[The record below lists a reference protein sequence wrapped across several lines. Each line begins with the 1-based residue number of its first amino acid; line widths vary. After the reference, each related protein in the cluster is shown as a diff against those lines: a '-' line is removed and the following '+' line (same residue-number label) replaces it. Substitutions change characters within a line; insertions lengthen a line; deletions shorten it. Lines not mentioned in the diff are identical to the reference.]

1 MERNGMIDALE
12 RFWEP
17 SETPPWLKESLETIA
32 ASYQNTRA
40 ELNQIDS
47 QQISEYHQLMFY
59 HDHGLA
65 VHLNNCYFLGKLDLH
80 STQIFL
86 NRCLQNYDKIP
97 ADDRDHSVDDSSE
110 HVRELLEEV
119 TEERHKLT
127 ASLNSS
133 THKEYVESCLALG
146 SIDNNSELLPHLQ
159 ECSGQ
164 DKKHLG
170 QLLWCTQLVRLVISL
185 EEAALGLTFQ
195 RAEIPAQNETC
206 LARAYHLVQHG
217 EPSKGDSKRPN
228 PEHKPDREEVL
239 YGGSKER
246 VRSTIYSEVVQYKMS
261 LEQVK
266 CAVVRDI
273 GQELSAIDT
282 AFVEDEY
289 KTICLDQ
296 CLEEITQS
304 MASFLR
310 GSKEI
315 DILNNLNLIEHMKS
329 WDDIPEHFKTLDYHK
344 ELLKLTLNEEEEH
357 SIVQRFKVVCLEHI
371 DNFCE
376 SVKGELGLL
385 SCLTSYLS
393 QSRNVKVVAGRL
405 GAREQSP
412 KVDFRNVMNL
422 TDLENNEHLTE
433 LKCMVSNLP
442 QGTQLIIEDKIQETI
457 RRFIDP
463 VQVDTV
469 MIDGRAVVEVLGKH
483 IVLSDVLESVENE
496 LANELSISEVRF
508 IGWEVFHV
516 DADLVNDIWYGKN
529 IAVRSKLIMVHG
541 TVVWDVSGKHCV
553 HTYSPAR
560 SAIAVG
566 GEGSSGLDGLPG
578 ESGGNVLILTERM
591 THCEQ
596 LSIISNG
603 GNGGD
608 GQDGGNGQKG
618 QDGVGIKR
626 EELEK
631 DFKSPVRF
639 IALAS
644 TRAKGAQR
652 MVEQIARRFPTT
664 SKKEIRDSEYF
675 IEACGLE
682 GQRIVFSYCEPK
694 IFQNYSHCYL
704 VYKGSLGKPGGQGGD
719 FGREGQGGFPGHIV
733 VKNIASGE
741 IFNVQ
746 KSTTRGQDGR
756 PGAAGLY
763 GNTGLNG
770 WDMGYLD
777 YQIWRLTYYYGED
790 YKSKFT
796 VKYHDD
802 SRKDSVWCWH
812 KNKYASITHA
822 TRPENSF
829 QNCHQRRQFV
839 QRDRRQTSAAVM
851 KKTIVESSFTAKY
864 DQYFNS
870 VDENVLLNIY
880 NRMECIR
887 QRAMDGSVEQR
898 KKTNKRQ
905 RVHHLISHQNTE
917 QDIGEPLPKIPSTT
931 KRNTF
936 KSTSLMNSAFKSDS
950 VVNWKQLR
958 HCRIEK
964 SDLHGKLV
972 LFESLKKK
980 KTKLTAKDVH
990 TIGQILID
998 KYKLLAFEEFSD
1010 TFDADTINND
1020 YLELAS
1026 RYTTICLEED
1036 RKQSGIAWHDSLGTL
1051 DEYLFQTT
1059 NERQQQKLSSY
1070 CESNRKHFPPSVV
1083 QAFLLEVAISKNV
1096 VPSIQTHLDRYKF
1109 FAELQDYDS
1118 AVLRDQFAK
1127 ELVQST
1133 FSNSVVRLWYH
1144 GNEDLTLAPKL
1155 IDDINR
1161 DYRLGNLRACYISS
1175 LIPQFG
1181 WGQCLQDDQFFETF
1195 RSTIVREGPL
1205 TGSFRE
1211 LLATAFGV
1219 NIRIYVRDSR
1229 GKLSLQHNHNPE
1241 ANGIVYL
1248 LQQNDSF
1255 FKLSLNENLMKL
1267 EDSRR
1272 SRAKKYSEISAH
1284 LTSLG
1289 EKQLIDSFMADDLLM
1304 RSATKSDEKNLCNV
1318 NLVEDLVKYFSFG
1331 ERHTVEKLFT
1341 KSDVS
1346 NSAHN
1351 QLLRNLLLRF
1361 DTEGKHISTDE
1372 IYFLVNH
1379 YLIACAEGLHEE
1391 TITSWIVLAYPQH
1404 YWVREILLLNLERYF
1419 KELLA
1424 KKSEWRLHLSKVENK
1439 SILILLSSKLD
1450 QKKPE
1455 NSLTV
1460 EKVDRM
1466 LRLLYL
1472 SNIKPEALQKL
1483 DLPEWFYVLEEIF
1496 WTEKL
1501 KEIARWPQ
1509 NSQKFKEASY
1519 YTVSLLNNYSFEMIE
1534 KLFDKL
1540 ERHHVTDINIVNTLW
1555 NVYNGRCILT
1565 EEDIGTL
1572 DEVGFPEWL
1581 KKMKNQAIDYQE
1593 RGIAILVQLILE
1605 NKHASENILKKMPEI
1620 KKDIQKMNRERG
1632 IINNLLKKDSTNLLT
1647 NVKGKI
1653 FKGYMSQTVKFANKS
1668 TLDKLRDIDDAIHE
1682 NFSFRL
1688 RNSQKLT
1695 VLTLLSNDTNTLA
1708 QVSTGEGKSLIV
1720 VAVAIIKASQG
1731 QKVDIITS
1739 SSVLARRD
1747 AELSKSIY
1755 AKFGINVSHNCSED
1769 IEKRKE
1775 AYSGNQVVY
1784 GDLSSFQRDYLLHKF
1799 YQNNVLGDRDFV
1811 NVIVDEVDSML
1822 LDRGNN
1828 MLYLSHDLPD
1838 MDKLESV
1845 YVFIWQ
1851 WVNNSSNGFDS
1862 TLIRDAVLW
1871 QIYGVLKC
1879 TDIGKIDATLSEEK
1893 RNFIWNKLVEA
1904 KIIDGDGKLM
1914 TENIKN
1920 DVLGE
1925 LLGSEYSVYLDR
1937 LEYLLTEYINREKC
1951 IHVPNYLR
1959 SFVDLHLES
1968 WIEAAKMALV
1978 MEAGHDYVVDVDR
1991 SGSSA
1996 DRTPNITILDRDT
2009 GTDLVN
2015 SQWEAAL
2022 HQFVQLKHGCKTY
2035 LQSLKAV
2042 FISNVTFFKLYDKL
2056 YGLSGTLGSHRERD
2070 LLEEIYCV
2078 NFVNIPTAKCKLFY
2092 EDVPIVCKSAAEW
2105 TDAIIESTMH
2115 MTQRRQRSVL
2125 IICETLNDVTALY
2138 KAFEGKTSTHIR
2150 TYTREYEEFDIGE
2163 LPPGQIIIATNLAGR
2178 GTDIKITPELKKAG
2192 GVHVCLTYLPSNIR
2206 VEQQAFG
2213 RAARCGDRGS
2223 GQLIVLD
2230 LTESANVMQ
2239 LKRER
2244 DSRELCRIS
2253 LIKAYYE
2260 TRIAKEETCF
2270 KMFTEQYDELRKLLS
2285 TSAVT
2290 KGDEKL
2296 IEILL
2301 SCCLDRWVYWLDK
2314 NGKNLVDDSEQRSRI
2329 LERSLIDFLVELK
2342 SLNAASNE
2350 SLLEWVDTSIPRMIR
2365 LGQYLAVNKQ
2375 RELAHKLFDKAI
2387 AMEPQFSEGAYYYKA
2402 YALSTEINMTA
2413 INEPKIQT
2421 FSQLLRKAAHLFDER
2436 CVHLMA
2442 NVIVVERIKTNFK
2455 NNILPIT
2462 AYKEQKQTICKFY
2475 GSLTQSIDAILG
2487 HPVTGTSFTDDSNIK
2502 KGLSLEIFYA
2512 LLEHKFIQH
2521 PTIKE
2526 NITEDELKGLCYGYG
2541 TSAEKLLNFLEN
2553 CRKNQEKSIE
2563 IEQFSRLLKEEM
2575 KLPSREDF
2583 WKFLLEQGVLRDDEQ
2598 YIVLDRNVLSFED
2611 MKFFDKKVTQHA
2623 LKVTKVTPD
2632 AGELLLYPDQL
2643 LNENV
2648 YSKTP
2653 LKTALGPVKY
2663 AIFKEIGAIT
2673 FQRKARLNLDGN
2685 DLESLNINRYD
2696 SVCLEDFSKININ
2709 TNDAKRILVLLVQL
2723 QVLSRQELNKEVY
2736 VLRCDYSKI
2745 KSIQLGPYKIYEED
2759 VKDLFNQCFCYRI
2772 AFQRMLSCVRE
2783 NKFLDITLM
2792 SKPHRRFVA
2801 DLLASGIIE
2810 PAKVSANMRENSVG
2824 NALHFLDE
2832 NSIVNVVQRLD
2843 SLKGT
2848 MCKLKLDQF
2857 STHDQCAS
2865 IEEWSQFSLN
2875 GVDLLLQKDNITHV
2889 KIAFTFL
2896 WGATQIA
2903 SVLLFNP
2910 YLRKPV
2916 RMAQDISKFT
2926 ASWKNIY
2933 SAFRMACSLYGNDY
2947 YKLKYNNF
2955 LKRVAFMAAHYIGVG
2970 QDRFM
2975 RFATHV
2981 SEPDKRDTQHM
2992 RRLVTPLI
3000 RGFDVVSDNSSVIFL
3015 IEDRLQLICAK
3026 LSDEIRTIV
3035 ENEETFKD
3043 FGECLGNTAQLM
3055 GVEKARQ
3062 NFDTITESHF
3072 KRQQYFTNFGKI
3084 FEKISENILQIISKS
3099 TQRLN
3104 IHKSV
3109 VSILSDE
3116 VNEVTKTSIS
3126 SHGPKLMMN
3135 VGQILRDLSDK
3146 LKLQFANEEPVEN
3159 PTEINSIEVFAT
3171 DASNR
3176 VKEIL
3181 RERLETIFQQVIH
3194 KPVLEKGSFLLMNY
3208 AERCIEL
3215 KLGTEEEANASEDF
3229 TKKVQIEK
3237 LKKEAEKKRQ
3247 ALAMTPVENLLDQQF
3262 NEALAKWKQ
3271 SSTELERLA
3280 VCIRRGKPID
3290 VQYLELCL
3298 DAARFV
3304 LLRRAVVV
3312 SNICVNLANGTEA
3325 RKTYSS
3331 PLNFKGIANDLH
3343 LIDNKFR
3350 VGQTDKTPGKPT
3362 PDSNC
3367 LYDCLLGSIFELR
3380 SIPSKQF
3387 ALEISQ
3393 HLVKMSENET
3403 NTNPCLK
3410 TVLDL
3415 SKPSTIREL
3424 CFAQF
3429 CQTCFECPSRGVI
3442 AYGDLLER
3450 AKNRKNYASDWQGRG
3465 GAHRVEVVSC
3475 YGSQQFVKAG
3485 LRRNASTD
3493 TIYGKAMSDLREAFL
3508 AVYN

>member
-47 QQISEYHQLMFY
+47 QQLSEYHQLMFY

-119 TEERHKLT
+119 TGERHKLT
-127 ASLNSS
+127 ASLKSS

-239 YGGSKER
+239 YGGAKER
-246 VRSTIYSEVVQYKMS
+246 VRSTIYSEVMQYKMS

-273 GQELSAIDT
+273 GQELSAIDI

-344 ELLKLTLNEEEEH
+344 ELLKLTLNEDEEH

-483 IVLSDVLESVENE
+483 ILLSDVLESVENE

-529 IAVRSKLIMVHG
+529 IAVRSKLVMVHG

-777 YQIWRLTYYYGED
+777 YQMWRLTYYYGED

-905 RVHHLISHQNTE
+905 RVHHLISHHNIE

-936 KSTSLMNSAFKSDS
+936 KSTSLMSSAFKSDS

-964 SDLHGKLV
+964 SDFQGKLV

-980 KTKLTAKDVH
+980 QTKLTAKDVH
-990 TIGQILID
+990 TIEQILID

-1010 TFDADTINND
+1010 KIDADTINND

-1026 RYTTICLEED
+1026 RYTSICLEED

-1059 NERQQQKLSSY
+1059 NKRQQQKLSFY
-1070 CESNRKHFPPSVV
+1070 CESYRKHFPPSVV

-1096 VPSIQTHLDRYKF
+1096 VPSVQTHLDRYKF

-1161 DYRLGNLRACYISS
+1161 DYRLGNLRARYINS

-1372 IYFLVNH
+1372 VYFLVNH

-1419 KELLA
+1419 KELLV

-1565 EEDIGTL
+1565 EEDIGSL

-1632 IINNLLKKDSTNLLT
+1632 IINNLLKKDPTNLLT
-1647 NVKGKI
+1647 NVKGKF

-1682 NFSFRL
+1682 NFNFRL

-1739 SSVLARRD
+1739 SSVLAKRD
-1747 AELSKSIY
+1747 AEQSKSIY

-1799 YQNNVLGDRDFV
+1799 YQKNVLGDRDFV

-1871 QIYGVLKC
+1871 QLYGVLKC

-1937 LEYLLTEYINREKC
+1937 LEYLLTEYINREKF

-2056 YGLSGTLGSHRERD
+2056 YGLSGTLGSQRERD
-2070 LLEEIYCV
+2070 LLEEIYAV
-2078 NFVNIPTAKCKLFY
+2078 DFVNVPTAKCKLFY
-2092 EDVPIVCKSAAEW
+2092 EYVPIVCKSAADW
-2105 TDAIIESTMH
+2105 TDTIIESAKRLTE
-2115 MTQRRQRSVL
+2115 TDGRSVL
-2125 IICETLNDVTALY
+2125 IICETLNEVAELY
-2138 KAFEGKTSTHIR
+2138 KEFGGKNATNVR
-2150 TYTREYEEFDIGE
+2150 TYTREYEEFDTGE
-2163 LPPGQIIIATNLAGR
+2163 LSPGQIIIATNLAGR
-2178 GTDIKITPELKKAG
+2178 GTDIKLTQKLKGAG

-2230 LTESANVMQ
+2230 QKEILNIML
-2239 LKRER
+2239 LKRLR
-2244 DSRELCRIS
+2244 DTRELARIS
-2253 LIKAYYE
+2253 LIKKHYE
-2260 TRIAKEETCF
+2260 TRVVLEENCF
-2270 KMFTEQYDELRKLLS
+2270 RQFTHQFDELRNLLTAS
-2285 TSAVT
+2285 KITNGKEELS
-2290 KGDEKL
+2290 D
-2296 IEILL
+2296 ILL
-2301 SCCLDRWVYWLDK
+2301 GSCLDRWVFWLDN
-2314 NGKNLVDDSEQRSRI
+2314 NGKNLVSNAKHHSRKTLDI
-2329 LERSLIDFLVELK
+2329 SLANFLSHLK
-2342 SLNAASNE
+2342 SLKVTNFE
-2350 SLLEWVDTSIPRMIR
+2350 SLLDWVDISTPRMIK
-2365 LGQYLAVNKQ
+2365 LGRYFIENKQ
-2375 RELAHKLFDKAI
+2375 AALAHTLFEKVI
-2387 AMEPQFSEGAYYYKA
+2387 AAEPQFCEAALYYKA
-2402 YALSTEINMTA
+2402 YALST
-2413 INEPKIQT
+2413 KITWNVVNSPEVKT
-2421 FSQLLRKAAHLFDER
+2421 FSHTLRSAADMFEER
-2436 CVHLMA
+2436 VQNLMI
-2442 NVIVVERIKTNFK
+2442 NVSRVDKIKTNFK
-2455 NNILPIT
+2455 HNILPIT
-2462 AYKEQKQTICKFY
+2462 AYKEQKQIICKFY
-2475 GSLTQSIDAILG
+2475 GALTQSVNDILG
-2487 HPVTGTSFTDDSNIK
+2487 HPITATSFEFGDTIDKSRSI
-2502 KGLSLEIFYA
+2502 EIFNA
-2512 LLEHKFIQH
+2512 LQAKKIVQN
-2521 PTIKE
+2521 PIIKD
-2526 NITEDELKGLCYGYG
+2526 NISEKELRDISYNYG
-2541 TSAEKLLNFLEN
+2541 TSAAKLLNFLEK
-2553 CRKNQEKSIE
+2553 CRTTQGRSVQLEK
-2563 IEQFSRLLKEEM
+2563 FVRLLKQQVI
-2575 KLPSREDF
+2575 LPSREGF
-2583 WKFLLEQGVLRDDEQ
+2583 WRHLVEQEILSKKKEEK
-2598 YIVLDRNVLSFED
+2598 YILVDKTKLSVKDIEY
-2611 MKFFDKKVTQHA
+2611 FDSMLSLPG
-2623 LKVTKVTPD
+2623 LKTKVTIKE
-2632 AGELLLYPDQL
+2632 GELLLYPDQL
-2643 LNENV
+2643 LDGDAYNKD
-2648 YSKTP
+2648 SFKKAIDP
-2653 LKTALGPVKY
+2653 AKY
-2663 AIFKEIGAIT
+2663 AAFKELGAIS
-2673 FQRKARLNLDGN
+2673 FQRKTKFNLDQLKTKQVN
-2685 DLESLNINRYD
+2685 FNHYD
-2696 SVCLEDFSKININ
+2696 SISLEDFAMVNISQ
-2709 TNDAKRILVLLVQL
+2709 NDANGILDLLVRGKVL
-2723 QVLSRQELNKEVY
+2723 QKQDGNKELY
-2736 VLRCDYSKI
+2736 KLHTDGSRI
-2745 KSIQLGPYKIYEED
+2745 NGIQLGEYKIYE
-2759 VKDLFNQCFCYRI
+2759 VAVRGLLNLCFCYRI
-2772 AFQRMLSCVRE
+2772 AYQS
-2783 NKFLDITLM
+2783 ITRCANNGRAQDFPLI
-2792 SKPHRRFVA
+2792 SKPHRRILA
-2801 DLLASGIIE
+2801 DLLHARILE
-2810 PAKVSANMRENSVG
+2810 PAVSRFADIEDLRKALSGMRLEEDSLVKVA
-2824 NALHFLDE
+2824 
-2832 NSIVNVVQRLD
+2832 QRLK
-2843 SLKGT
+2843 SLKGS
-2848 MCKLKLDQF
+2848 MDSLRMVPF
-2857 STHDQCAS
+2857 SEYDRYTNV
-2865 IEEWSQFSLN
+2865 EEWNLFSLN
-2875 GVDLLLQKDNITHV
+2875 GNELLLKLRGASFM
-2889 KIAFTFL
+2889 KIVGTFL
-2896 WGATQIA
+2896 WGA
-2903 SVLLFNP
+2903 LLIRAALVQNIKMRRTELSRQDLSK
-2910 YLRKPV
+2910 YSTGWQYICSAI
-2916 RMAQDISKFT
+2916 RMAFDV
-2926 ASWKNIY
+2926 
-2933 SAFRMACSLYGNDY
+2933 YGTDY
-2947 YKLKYNNF
+2947 YKLQYNKF
-2955 LKRVAFMAAHYIGVG
+2955 IKRVALIEATNFGFFG
-2970 QDRFM
+2970 DRLNK
-2975 RFATHV
+2975 FAFEVTQPAT
-2981 SEPDKRDTQHM
+2981 SKPDIKYVRK
-2992 RRLVTPLI
+2992 LAVPLI
-3000 RGFDVVSDNSSVIFL
+3000 RGFDLVSRTANVQLL
-3015 IEDRLQLICAK
+3015 IDDRLK
-3026 LSDEIRTIV
+3026 LMCTERSDCLLSSIDKNAAFSAFE
-3035 ENEETFKD
+3035 
-3043 FGECLGNTAQLM
+3043 ECLKKLFRFM
-3055 GVEKARQ
+3055 DVDEARKKL
-3062 NFDTITESHF
+3062 IKLTEMHLQ
-3072 KRQQYFTNFGKI
+3072 RQQYFK
-3084 FEKISENILQIISKS
+3084 NIEAILVKVADNVLQALSRATKRPNVHITVS
-3099 TQRLN
+3099 T
-3104 IHKSV
+3104 
-3109 VSILSDE
+3109 ILSVDINDAWVTALKDNE
-3116 VNEVTKTSIS
+3116 RNLAMIVTNIVQELTGKLNLLIAENSVEDQTAITVCEGFVEEAIVNLKAQLHE
-3126 SHGPKLMMN
+3126 KLD
-3135 VGQILRDLSDK
+3135 VL
-3146 LKLQFANEEPVEN
+3146 LQQTIHRPVQ
-3159 PTEINSIEVFAT
+3159 
-3171 DASNR
+3171 
-3176 VKEIL
+3176 
-3181 RERLETIFQQVIH
+3181 ER
-3194 KPVLEKGSFLLMNY
+3194 GRFLLLNY
-3208 AERCIEL
+3208 AEGQIEL
-3215 KLGTEEEANASEDF
+3215 QTDSNDGPNPGEDIA
-3229 TKKVQIEK
+3229 KKIRIGQ
-3237 LKKEAEKKRQ
+3237 LKKESDKRRQ

-3262 NEALAKWKQ
+3262 NEALAKWERTA
-3271 SSTELERLA
+3271 TELERLT
-3280 VCIRRGKPID
+3280 VSIRKGEPVD
-3290 VQYLELCL
+3290 GQYLDICL
-3298 DAARFV
+3298 DAVRFV

-3312 SNICVNLANGTEA
+3312 SNICVNLMTDG
-3325 RKTYSS
+3325 KTRNKISS
-3331 PLNFKGIANDLH
+3331 PRNSNGIAMDLH
-3343 LIDNKFR
+3343 LMDNKFL
-3350 VGQTDKTPGKPT
+3350 VGKTQKPSGKLIRN
-3362 PDSNC
+3362 SNC
-3367 LYDCLLGSIFELR
+3367 LYDCLLTSIFELR
-3380 SIPSKQF
+3380 SISSKQF

-3393 HLVKMSENET
+3393 HLVKVMENQS
-3403 NTNPCLK
+3403 NPEPTLRQF
-3410 TVLDL
+3410 LDFN
-3415 SKPSTIREL
+3415 KPSTFKEL

-3429 CQTCFECPSRGVI
+3429 LSACLESPARGVV
-3442 AYGDLLER
+3442 AFGDLMER
-3450 AKNRKNYASDWQGRG
+3450 AKIGPLDWHGTGCVHVQAVTIHNSKRFVEAGFTKNAT
-3465 GAHRVEVVSC
+3465 
-3475 YGSQQFVKAG
+3475 
-3485 LRRNASTD
+3485 TD
-3493 TIYGKAMSDLREAFL
+3493 TVFGRVMSDLREAFFK
-3508 AVYN
+3508 VFQ